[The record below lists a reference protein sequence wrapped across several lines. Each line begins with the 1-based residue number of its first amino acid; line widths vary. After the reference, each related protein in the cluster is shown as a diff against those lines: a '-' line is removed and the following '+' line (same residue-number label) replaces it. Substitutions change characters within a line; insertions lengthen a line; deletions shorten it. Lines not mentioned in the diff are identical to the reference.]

1 MEVGGEGGEESGA
14 ERDCDPIKMKQ
25 GGSQQWEVF

>member
-25 GGSQQWEVF
+25 GGSL